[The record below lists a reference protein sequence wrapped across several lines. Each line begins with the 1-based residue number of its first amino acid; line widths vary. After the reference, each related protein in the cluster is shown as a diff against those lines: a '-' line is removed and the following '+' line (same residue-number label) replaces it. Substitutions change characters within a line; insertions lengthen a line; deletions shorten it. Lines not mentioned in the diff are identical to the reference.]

1 MTERIPIMQRI
12 GFIGLGIMG
21 SPMAANL
28 IRAGHEVTGF
38 DVSPDSVQRLVD
50 AGGHSA
56 GSIKEATVGADV
68 VITMLPDSPQVQ
80 EVVLGPDGVL
90 ACAGDDLLLIDM
102 STIAPETSV
111 AVAKLAQE
119 KGTRVLDAPVSGGEQ
134 GAVEAS
140 LSIMVGGDAEVFETA
155 RPILEHLGKTIV
167 HVGGHG
173 SGQTVKAANQ
183 LMVAGIIALVSEAI
197 VLLEASG
204 VDTERAVEVLAGG
217 LAGNRILD
225 RKAAS
230 MLARE
235 FAPGFR
241 IDLHHKDM
249 GIALASA
256 RSAGVAL
263 PVTGV
268 VAQLVASARAMGY
281 GSLDHS
287 ALLSVIEKLSE
298 RQSD

>member
-1 MTERIPIMQRI
+1 MMQKI

-21 SPMAANL
+21 GPMAANL
-28 IRAGHEVTGF
+28 VRAGYDVTGYARSSTST
-38 DVSPDSVQRLVD
+38 DRLLQ
-50 AGGHSA
+50 AGCKPA
-56 GSIKEATVGADV
+56 GSIEESVSGADV
-68 VITMLPDSPQVQ
+68 VITMLPDSPQVV
-80 EVVLGPDGVL
+80 EVVLEPGGVL
-90 ACAGDDLLLIDM
+90 DCAGDDLLLIDM

-111 AVAKLAQE
+111 AVANAAQA

-134 GAVEAS
+134 GAIEAS
-140 LSIMVGGDAEVFETA
+140 LSIMVGGESDVFETG
-155 RPILEHLGKTIV
+155 RPVLEHLGKTIV

-173 SGQTVKAANQ
+173 AGQTVKAANQ
-183 LMVAGIIALVSEAI
+183 LMVAGIISLVSEAM

-204 VDTERAVEVLAGG
+204 VDGERAIEVLAGG

-225 RKAAS
+225 RKAAT

-287 ALLSVIEKLSE
+287 ALLNVVEKLSGRE
-298 RQSD
+298 SR

>member
-1 MTERIPIMQRI
+1 MQKI

-28 IRAGHEVTGF
+28 INAGYEVTGY
-38 DVSPDSVQRLVD
+38 DVSPDSIERLVQ
-50 AGGHSA
+50 AGGKPA
-56 GSIKEATVGADV
+56 GSIEEAVTGSDV
-68 VITMLPDSPQVQ
+68 VITMLPDSPQVDD
-80 EVVLGPDGVL
+80 VVLGENGVL
-90 ACAGDDLLLIDM
+90 AFAGPDLLLIDM
-102 STIAPETSV
+102 SSIAPETSV
-111 AVAKLAQE
+111 AVAKRAQE
-119 KGTRVLDAPVSGGEQ
+119 TGTRVLDAPVSGGEP
-134 GAVEAS
+134 GAIEGS
-140 LSIMVGGDAEVFETA
+140 LSIMVGGDAETFENA

-167 HVGGHG
+167 HVGDHG
-173 SGQTVKAANQ
+173 AGQTVKAANQ
-183 LMVAGIIALVSEAI
+183 LMVAGIISLVSEAI

-204 VDTERAVEVLAGG
+204 VDGERGLEVLAGG

-225 RKAAS
+225 RKAAT

-256 RSAGVAL
+256 RAAGVSL

-268 VAQLVASARAMGY
+268 VAQLVASARAMGH

-287 ALLSVIEKLSE
+287 ALLSVVEHLSG
-298 RQSD
+298 RDVN

>member
-1 MTERIPIMQRI
+1 MTKI

-28 IRAGHEVTGF
+28 IRAGYEVTGH
-38 DVSPDSVQRLVD
+38 DVSADSMERLVQ
-50 AGGHSA
+50 AGGKPA
-56 GSIKEATVGADV
+56 GSIEEAVVGSDV
-68 VITMLPDSPQVQ
+68 VITMLPDSPQVND
-80 EVVLGPDGVL
+80 VVLGTNGVL
-90 ACAGDDLLLIDM
+90 ALAGPNLLLIDM

-111 AVAKLAQE
+111 AVAQAAKETGA
-119 KGTRVLDAPVSGGEQ
+119 RVLDAPVSGGEQ
-134 GAVEAS
+134 GAIEGS
-140 LSIMVGGDAEVFETA
+140 LSIMVGGDAETFEAA
-155 RPILEHLGKTIV
+155 RPILEHVGKTIV
-167 HVGGHG
+167 HVGAHG
-173 SGQTVKAANQ
+173 AGQTVKAANQ
-183 LMVAGIIALVSEAI
+183 LMVAGIITLVSEAI

-204 VDTERAVEVLAGG
+204 VDGERGLEVLAGG

-256 RSAGVAL
+256 RSAGVSL

-268 VAQLVASARAMGY
+268 VAQLVAAARAMGH

-287 ALLSVIEKLSE
+287 ALLNVIEGLSG
-298 RQSD
+298 RDAD

>member
-1 MTERIPIMQRI
+1 MQKI

-28 IRAGHEVTGF
+28 IKAGYEVTGH
-38 DVSPDSVQRLVD
+38 DVSTDSIERLVQ
-50 AGGHSA
+50 AGGKPAASIEEAVA
-56 GSIKEATVGADV
+56 GSDV
-68 VITMLPDSPQVQ
+68 VITMLPDSPQVDD
-80 EVVLGPDGVL
+80 VVLGDNGVL
-90 ACAGDDLLLIDM
+90 AFAGPDLLLIDM
-102 STIAPETSV
+102 SSIAPETSV
-111 AVAKLAQE
+111 AVAKRAQE
-119 KGTRVLDAPVSGGEQ
+119 TGARVLDAPVSGGEP
-134 GAVEAS
+134 GAIEAS
-140 LSIMVGGDAEVFETA
+140 LSIMVGGDSETFEEA
-155 RPILEHLGKTIV
+155 RPILEELGKTIV

-173 SGQTVKAANQ
+173 AGQTVKAANQ
-183 LMVAGIIALVSEAI
+183 LMVAGIISLVSEAI

-204 VDTERAVEVLAGG
+204 VDGERGLEVLAGG
-217 LAGNRILD
+217 LAGNTILD

-256 RSAGVAL
+256 RSAGISL

-268 VAQLVASARAMGY
+268 VAQLVASARAMGH

-287 ALLSVIEKLSE
+287 ALLTVVERLSG
-298 RQSD
+298 RDDH

>member
-1 MTERIPIMQRI
+1 MHKI

-28 IRAGHEVTGF
+28 IKAGYDVTGH
-38 DVSPDSVQRLVD
+38 DVSPDSMDRLVQ
-50 AGGHSA
+50 AGGKPA
-56 GSIKEATVGADV
+56 GSIEEAVAGSDV
-68 VITMLPDSPQVQ
+68 VITMLPDSPQVHD
-80 EVVLGPDGVL
+80 VVLGDSGVL
-90 ACAGDDLLLIDM
+90 ALAGPDLLLIDM
-102 STIAPETSV
+102 SSIAPETST
-111 AVAKLAQE
+111 AVAKRAQE
-119 KGTRVLDAPVSGGEQ
+119 TGARVLDAPVSGGEQ
-134 GAVEAS
+134 GAIEGS
-140 LSIMVGGDAEVFETA
+140 LSIMVGGDAQTFDDA
-155 RPILEHLGKTIV
+155 YPILEHLGKTIV

-173 SGQTVKAANQ
+173 AGQTVKAANQ

-204 VDTERAVEVLAGG
+204 VDGERGLEVLAGG

-256 RSAGVAL
+256 RSAGVSL

-268 VAQLVASARAMGY
+268 VAQLVASARAAGH

-287 ALLSVIEKLSE
+287 ALLSVVEKLSG
-298 RQSD
+298 RDAA

>member
-1 MTERIPIMQRI
+1 MQKI

-28 IRAGHEVTGF
+28 IKAGYEVTGH
-38 DVSPDSVQRLVD
+38 DVSQDSIERLVQ
-50 AGGHSA
+50 AGGKPA
-56 GSIKEATVGADV
+56 GSIEEAVFGADV
-68 VITMLPDSPQVQ
+68 VITMLPDSPQVD
-80 EVVLGPDGVL
+80 EVVLGENGVL
-90 ACAGDDLLLIDM
+90 AVAGSDLLLIDM
-102 STIAPETSV
+102 SSIAPETSV
-111 AVAKLAQE
+111 AVAKRAE
-119 KGTRVLDAPVSGGEQ
+119 ETGTRVLDAPVSGGEQ
-134 GAVEAS
+134 GAIEAT
-140 LSIMVGGDAEVFETA
+140 LSIMVGGDAETFEEA
-155 RPILEHLGKTIV
+155 RPILEDLGKTIV

-173 SGQTVKAANQ
+173 AGQTVKAANQ
-183 LMVAGIIALVSEAI
+183 LMVAGILSLVSEAI

-204 VDTERAVEVLAGG
+204 VDGERGLEVLAGG
-217 LAGNRILD
+217 LAGNTILD

-256 RSAGVAL
+256 RSAGISL
-263 PVTGV
+263 PVTGI
-268 VAQLVASARAMGY
+268 VAQLVASARAMGH

-287 ALLSVIEKLSE
+287 ALLKVIEELSG
-298 RQSD
+298 RDAH

>member
-1 MTERIPIMQRI
+1 MQKI

-21 SPMAANL
+21 APMAANL
-28 IRAGHEVTGF
+28 IKAGHEVTGYARSSAST
-38 DVSPDSVQRLVD
+38 DRLVQ
-50 AGGHSA
+50 AGGKPA
-56 GSIKEATVGADV
+56 GSIEEAVNGADV
-68 VITMLPDSPQVQ
+68 VITMLPDSPEVT
-80 EVVLGPDGVL
+80 EVVLGENGVL
-90 ACAGDDLLLIDM
+90 ASAGPDLLLIDM

-111 AVAKLAQE
+111 AVAEQAKTS
-119 KGTRVLDAPVSGGEQ
+119 GVRVLDAPVSGGEP
-134 GAVEAS
+134 GAIEGT
-140 LSIMVGGDAEVFETA
+140 LSIMVGGDEETFEQA

-173 SGQTVKAANQ
+173 AGQTVKAANQ
-183 LMVAGIIALVSEAI
+183 LVVAGIIGLVSEAI

-204 VDTERAVEVLAGG
+204 VDGERGLEVLAGG

-235 FAPGFR
+235 FEPGFR

-249 GIALASA
+249 GIALATA
-256 RSAGVAL
+256 RSAGVSL

-268 VAQLVASARAMGY
+268 VAQLVASARAMGH

-287 ALLSVIEKLSE
+287 ALLSVVEHLSG
-298 RQSD
+298 RDAH

>member
-1 MTERIPIMQRI
+1 MQKI

-28 IRAGHEVTGF
+28 IKAGYEVTGH
-38 DVSPDSVQRLVD
+38 DVSPDSMERLVQ
-50 AGGHSA
+50 AGGKPA
-56 GSIKEATVGADV
+56 GSIEEAIAGSDV
-68 VITMLPDSPQVQ
+68 VITMLPDSPQVND
-80 EVVLGPDGVL
+80 VVLGENGVL
-90 ACAGDDLLLIDM
+90 AFAGPDLLLIDM
-102 STIAPETSV
+102 SSIAPETSV
-111 AVAKLAQE
+111 AVAKRAQE
-119 KGTRVLDAPVSGGEQ
+119 TGARVLDAPVSGGEP
-134 GAVEAS
+134 GAVEGT
-140 LSIMVGGDAEVFETA
+140 LSIMVGGDAETFETA

-167 HVGGHG
+167 HVGKHG
-173 SGQTVKAANQ
+173 AGQTVKAANQ
-183 LMVAGIIALVSEAI
+183 LMVAGIISLVSEAI

-204 VDTERAVEVLAGG
+204 VDGERGLEVLAGG

-225 RKAAS
+225 RKATS

-256 RSAGVAL
+256 RSAGVSL
-263 PVTGV
+263 PVTGL
-268 VAQLVASARAMGY
+268 VAQLVASARAMGH

-287 ALLSVIEKLSE
+287 ALLSVIEELSG
-298 RQSD
+298 RTSTD